1 MGIRPEH
8 TEADYRNSGMTSV
21 QENIYYMADQPKP
34 DKRTSREW
42 ARPLWLILNI
52 GWYVALSLVIPT
64 AIGYWLDTPQRFNT
78 HPLYTLIGFGI
89 GTILAFYGL
98 YRILRRFY
106 LEQKEQEKKYKG
118 PKIGD

>member
-1 MGIRPEH
+1 
-8 TEADYRNSGMTSV
+8 
-21 QENIYYMADQPKP
+21 MADQPKP